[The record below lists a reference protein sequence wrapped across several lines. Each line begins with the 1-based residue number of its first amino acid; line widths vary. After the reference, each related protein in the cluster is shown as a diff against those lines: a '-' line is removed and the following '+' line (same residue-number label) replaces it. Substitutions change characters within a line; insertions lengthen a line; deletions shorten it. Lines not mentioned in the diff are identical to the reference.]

1 MKENVFLFIPNLIG
15 YARIVLAI
23 LSFYFMPTDYIVA
36 ANMYLLS
43 GLLDAFDGHA
53 ARYFNQSTKFGA
65 MLDMLTD
72 RCVTTA
78 LLVVL
83 SLFYPKYIF
92 VFQMLI
98 CLDIASH
105 WIHVQSSLLK
115 GGASH
120 KKIDLSGNFFL
131 RIYYHSRVVLFIMCA
146 GNELFFC
153 MLYLLHF
160 TSGPL
165 LSVGGISFGLWV
177 ALAWLSLPICV
188 LKQVIS
194 VIQLIV
200 ACINTAR
207 LDESERE
214 RVNK

>member
-1 MKENVFLFIPNLIG
+1 MAENVFLFIPNIIG

-23 LSFYFMPTDYIVA
+23 LSFYFMPTDCFMA
-36 ANMYLLS
+36 ASMYLLS

-78 LLVVL
+78 LLVML
-83 SLFYPKYIF
+83 SVFYPKFTF

-105 WIHVQSSLLK
+105 WIHVQSSLFK

-120 KKIDLSGNFFL
+120 KKIDLSSNFFL

-153 MLYLLHF
+153 MLYLVHF
-160 TSGPL
+160 TNGPV
-165 LSVGGISFGLWV
+165 LSVAGTTVGLWK
-177 ALAWLSLPICV
+177 ALAWLTLPICI
-188 LKQVIS
+188 LKQSIS
-194 VIQLIV
+194 VIQLTG
-200 ACINTAR
+200 ACINTAN

>member
-23 LSFYFMPTDYIVA
+23 SSFYFMPTDYVLTTIT
-36 ANMYLLS
+36 YLTS
-43 GLLDAFDGHA
+43 GLLDAFDGYA
-53 ARYFNQSTKFGA
+53 ARYFNQSTMFGA

-78 LLVVL
+78 LQVMLA
-83 SLFYPKYIF
+83 LFYPNYTF
-92 VFQMLI
+92 VFQILI
-98 CLDIASH
+98 CLDISSH

-131 RIYYHSRVVLFIMCA
+131 RVYYHSRIVLFLMCA

-153 MLYLLHF
+153 MLYLIHF

-165 LSVGGISFGLWV
+165 VSVGNISFGLWV
-177 ALAWLSLPICV
+177 AMAWLTLPICIV
-188 LKQVIS
+188 KQVIS

-200 ACINTAR
+200 ACINTAN

-214 RVNK
+214 KINK

>member
-1 MKENVFLFIPNLIG
+1 
-15 YARIVLAI
+15 
-23 LSFYFMPTDYIVA
+23 MPTDYIVA

-165 LSVGGISFGLWV
+165 LSVGGVSFGLWV
-177 ALAWLSLPICV
+177 ALAWLTLPICV

>member
-1 MKENVFLFIPNLIG
+1 MKENAFLFIPNLIG
-15 YARIVLAI
+15 YARIILAI
-23 LSFYFMPTDYIVA
+23 LSFYFMSTDHVVA
-36 ANMYLLS
+36 AMMYLAS
-43 GLLDAFDGHA
+43 GLLDAFDGYA
-53 ARYFNQSTKFGA
+53 ARYFNQSTMFGA

-78 LLVVL
+78 LLMML
-83 SLFYPKYIF
+83 ALFYPEYIF

-131 RIYYHSRVVLFIMCA
+131 RMYYHSRVVLFTMCA
-146 GNELFFC
+146 GNELFYC
-153 MLYLLHF
+153 MLYLIHF
-160 TSGPL
+160 TSGPVV
-165 LSVGGISFGLWV
+165 SIGNISFGLWV
-177 ALAWLSLPICV
+177 AIAWVTLPICI

-194 VIQLIV
+194 AIQLIV
-200 ACINTAR
+200 ACINTVH

-214 RVNK
+214 RINK